1 MNSVRVLAR
10 YKLAANDMDTHMFFQ
25 KISFLVLLLLKSF
38 FTVPDRVES
47 PVREK
52 SVKFNLIH
60 RNTCICP
67 ETSAE
72 PT

>member
-1 MNSVRVLAR
+1 MRELAR
-10 YKLAANDMDTHMFFQ
+10 YKLAASDMDTNIFFQ
-25 KISFLVLLLLKSF
+25 KISFPVLLLLKSF
-38 FTVPDRVES
+38 LTVPDRVES

-52 SVKFNLIH
+52 SVKLILIH

-72 PT
+72 PS